1 MIPAGTLLSEA
12 KVELTGHV
20 STGDLLTLALAVL
33 PIAIGV
39 WLVLLTSRAPAPDSR
54 RSQARNARWRC
65 LVAGAGGLFI
75 VAGVLIG
82 SSAIGS
88 IVNDLIRVTG

>member
-1 MIPAGTLLSEA
+1 
-12 KVELTGHV
+12 
-20 STGDLLTLALAVL
+20 LALAVL

-39 WLVLLTSRAPAPDSR
+39 WLVLLISRAPAPERR
-54 RSQARNARWRC
+54 RSPAWSLLWRC
-65 LVAGAGGLFI
+65 SLAGVGGLCI
-75 VAGVLIG
+75 VAGTLIG

>member
-1 MIPAGTLLSEA
+1 MIPAGMLLFEA

-20 STGDLLTLALAVL
+20 STGDLLALALALL
-33 PIAIGV
+33 PIGIGV
-39 WLVLLTSRAPAPDSR
+39 WLVLLTSRSRRPESR
-54 RSQARNARWRC
+54 RSPAWSLLWRC
-65 LVAGAGGLFI
+65 SVAGVGGLCI
-75 VAGVLIG
+75 VAGTVIG